1 LKLAPELIGHLIAGP
16 LMSTYHRRQRTDV
29 LHALDEV
36 RFGTQ
41 RILNLRE
48 SLPTAPDAVAR
59 TESWLRER
67 QVAGSDEV
75 LIITGRGKGSP
86 GGVPVVRDAV
96 RKTLGALRR
105 RGVVAGFRDHTE
117 GSFVVTLAP
126 VSQLLEAPR
135 RNRDRGDT
143 RAEPLTVPALRALE
157 PSTQRLLRELAVR
170 SLDALGADLP
180 GHFVDA
186 EMLRQFS
193 LLAGGISSGAGS
205 EERLRQAI
213 VRTIEELDDL

>member
-1 LKLAPELIGHLIAGP
+1 
-16 LMSTYHRRQRTDV
+16 MSTYHRRQRAGV
-29 LHALDEV
+29 LHVLDEA

-48 SLPTAPDAVAR
+48 SLPTAADAAAR

-67 QVAGSDEV
+67 QVAGSGEV

-105 RGVVAGFRDHTE
+105 RGVVAGFSDHTE
-117 GSFVVTLAP
+117 GSFVVTLAT

-135 RNRDRGDT
+135 RNRDRG
-143 RAEPLTVPALRALE
+143 EPPPEQSVAPALSALE
-157 PSTQRLLRELAVR
+157 PATQRLLRELAVR
-170 SLDALGADLP
+170 SLDALGATLA

-213 VRTIEELDDL
+213 TRAIEELDEL

>member
-1 LKLAPELIGHLIAGP
+1 V
-16 LMSTYHRRQRTDV
+16 STYHRRQRAEV

-36 RFGTQ
+36 RFGAQ

-48 SLPTAPDAVAR
+48 SLPTAADAAAR

-67 QVAGSDEV
+67 QVAASAEV

-86 GGVPVVRDAV
+86 DGVSVVREAV
-96 RKTLGALRR
+96 RKTLGSLKR
-105 RGVVAGFRDHTE
+105 RGVVAGFGDHTH

-126 VSQLLEAPR
+126 VSALFDAPR
-135 RNRDRGDT
+135 RNRDRIDAN
-143 RAEPLTVPALRALE
+143 AETPTVTALAALE
-157 PSTQRLLRELAVR
+157 PSTQRMLRDLAIR
-170 SLDALGADLP
+170 SLDALGTTLP
-180 GHFVDA
+180 GQFIDG

-193 LLAGGISSGAGS
+193 LLAAGISSGAGG

-213 VRTIEELDDL
+213 ERAIEEIDDR